1 MQKIMTIDI
10 ETLPTE
16 STEVIT
22 KIGSTIKP
30 PANYKKQETIDQW
43 MTENYEIELKN
54 RVSKTALDG
63 AYGKIACIAWSIDDE
78 IHTTLQIDN
87 ETDVIISLY
96 EYISS
101 ITNVD
106 LAFCGHYISSFDL
119 PFLLQRSI
127 ILGIK
132 PPQAI
137 LRAMRAKSWDDCIR
151 DTHLMW
157 TGDRNKHIGLG
168 TLCWI
173 LGVDHGSPDF
183 EGSMVADT
191 WADDPQKVIDY
202 CAHDVKATVEIY
214 NKLTFGEAV
223 F

>member
-10 ETLPTE
+10 ETLPT
-16 STEVIT
+16 TNIDVIA
-22 KIGSTIKP
+22 KIGSTINP
-30 PANYKKQETIDQW
+30 PANYKKQDTIDQW

-54 RVSKTALDG
+54 KVSKTALDG
-63 AYGKIACIAWSIDDE
+63 GYGMVACIAWNIEGYAVNTNWNESE
-78 IHTTLQIDN
+78 IECLN
-87 ETDVIISLY
+87 KLY
-96 EYISS
+96 GDIESS
-101 ITNVD
+101 GADT
-106 LAFCGHYISSFDL
+106 FCGHYISSFDL

-137 LRAMRAKSWDDCIR
+137 LKAMRAKSWDDCIK

-183 EGSMVADT
+183 DGSMVADT
-191 WADDPQKVIDY
+191 WADDPHKVIDY